1 MTHKERYLKAL
12 RHEEPDCVPCAPEL
26 WFLVPARMSG
36 LRFYEVSP
44 GPVFLPQL
52 HKIPLWKAQLDC
64 ARTFD
69 VCGWIVVFPKINNPA
84 LREESRVVFR
94 EDQAVEI
101 HFLRSAGK
109 SVFEEVLLAPQDDAP
124 WLASRPV
131 KRFED
136 WEEYKGVA
144 FVDPLRVE
152 TEEIEE
158 AYELTGDSG
167 IVSVAIG
174 GLFFDFL
181 ISSREGGLEKVLED
195 LLEHPSFFE
204 RLHREFIEHS
214 KERVKALCKA
224 TTKFDE
230 LFIGC
235 SYASIPI
242 LSPKMY
248 REWEVPFLEEMAQ
261 TAHSF
266 GKPLHLHQH
275 GRLKDIIADIARTGV
290 DLLCPLEVPPLGD
303 VELRWV
309 KREFGDK
316 LALKGGVRPQI
327 LCQGTPEEIEKEVE
341 ECIRQA
347 AEGGGFILGTGD
359 QVHRDTPLKNI
370 VLMRELCKRYGKY
383 PIGGKLR

>member
-12 RHEEPDCVPCAPEL
+12 HHEEPDYVPCAPEL
-26 WFLVPARMSG
+26 WFLIPARMSG

-44 GPVFLPQL
+44 GPIFLPQL

-64 ARTFD
+64 AKALD
-69 VCGWIVVFPKINNPA
+69 VCGWVVVFPKMGNPA
-84 LREESRVVFR
+84 LKVESYVVFK
-94 EDQAVEI
+94 EGQIAEI
-101 HFLRSAGK
+101 HLFQSVGGP
-109 SVFEEVLLAPQDDAP
+109 VFEETLLAPQDDAP
-124 WLASRPV
+124 WLASHPV

-136 WEEYKGVA
+136 WEEYKKVA

-152 TEEIEE
+152 AEEIEE
-158 AYELTGDSG
+158 AYELTGGSG

-181 ISSREGGLEKVLED
+181 VSSREGGLEKVLED

-204 RLHREFIEHS
+204 GLHREFIEYS
-214 KERVKALCKA
+214 KEKIKVVCEA

-235 SYASIPI
+235 SYASVPI

-248 REWEVPFLEEMAQ
+248 REWEVPFLKEIAQ

-275 GRLKDIIADIARTGV
+275 GRLKDIIADVARTGV

-303 VELRWV
+303 VELGWV
-309 KREFGDK
+309 KREFGSR
-316 LALKGGVRPQI
+316 LALKGGVRPQT
-327 LCQGTPEEIEKEVE
+327 LCQGTPEEIEKEIK
-341 ECIRQA
+341 ECIHQA
-347 AEGGGFILGTGD
+347 AGGGGFILGTCD
-359 QVHRDTPLKNI
+359 QVHRDTPLENI
-370 VLMRELCKRYGKY
+370 VLMRELCKKYGRY
-383 PIGGKLR
+383 PIGGN